1 MKSRQREESAEAVRA
16 KADLLKIKIST
27 MNYDDE
33 RVNMISRT
41 IGIAVIAAASLGC
54 LIGVLVTVFIL
65 S

>member
-1 MKSRQREESAEAVRA
+1 
-16 KADLLKIKIST
+16 